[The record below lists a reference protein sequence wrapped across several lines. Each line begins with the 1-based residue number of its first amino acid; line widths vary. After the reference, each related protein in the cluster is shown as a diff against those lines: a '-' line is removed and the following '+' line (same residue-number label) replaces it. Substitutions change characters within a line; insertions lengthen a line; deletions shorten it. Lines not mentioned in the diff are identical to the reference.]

1 MVIAPDLEP
10 MDLAAHLKE
19 RAILSQIDWYDA
31 TPHLVGI
38 RVAIDGGT
46 VATLD
51 AEDSKI
57 HHGPMLSDLVEDL
70 AETFKAE
77 VMMGD
82 VAVDRIEGDHEDL
95 LAKHTPSDL
104 PVRVVEIGTSPSSA
118 VPLMAAFE
126 GVDIAEMD
134 LPAGKRLLAAQV
146 PSSRAGWYFGD
157 VPLVTL
163 TTQGDEFQ
171 ALFVKEDDPEG
182 IISYNWG
189 MNELI
194 IAGAQGWDS
203 PLAQIAHVL
212 VGSQADIEAIHD
224 AVPGID
230 VDGAFEASRKRGP
243 EAVKKFVESLGLGDD
258 ITGYLLGLTSLEQIE
273 GARVHHA
280 RGISNAIGRS
290 VDMIIDERQGESS
303 FWNVYTGVVRKRPW
317 LVPLISAVEAS
328 VGLSLLALSGKR
340 AEGKRSAI
348 GKVGTIA
355 GAMFLF
361 DSVAELVLARHT
373 IWRAERREAREAGR
387 I

>member
-10 MDLAAHLKE
+10 MDLAAYLKE

-38 RVAIDGGT
+38 RVAIDGDT

-104 PVRVVEIGTSPSSA
+104 PVRVIEIGTSPSSA

-355 GAMFLF
+355 GALFLF